1 MGRAEDQGP
10 LHSELSHLKQSR
22 GRREDGEISG
32 EAVASE
38 AGEHGVLEAKG
49 RVFQGRKGSG
59 RKMMLEHRL
68 LLYQRINFK

>member
-22 GRREDGEISG
+22 GRREDEISG

-59 RKMMLEHRL
+59 RKMMLEPQL